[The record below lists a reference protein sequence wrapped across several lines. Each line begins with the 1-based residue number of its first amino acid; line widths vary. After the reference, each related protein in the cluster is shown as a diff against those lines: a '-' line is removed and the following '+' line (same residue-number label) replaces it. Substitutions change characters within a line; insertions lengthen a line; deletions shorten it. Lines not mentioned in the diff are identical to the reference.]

1 MEDLD
6 QYVDAYDGSFPYARD
21 NHGVLTAYA
30 KELVSACQRFDD
42 KIDICSLG
50 IGYETVSRSIGAHL
64 SEKIGTYTAVEGSRL
79 LIERYSKQADFP
91 YDFRL
96 VHGYFETFDTDMR
109 FDVVEMG
116 FVLEHVADPALI
128 VNRFSKLLKPGG
140 VICAAVPNALS
151 MHRVLGARAGLL
163 ADPYALNEWDLKL
176 GHKRY
181 FDCNS
186 FRALFEGLDLEVR
199 REAGLMLKPFATSQ
213 LDMLNLPDAV
223 WDVLVHGGDLAP
235 AYAYGLYAEIR
246 VPGAGEG

>member
-128 VNRFSKLLKPGG
+128 VNRF
-140 VICAAVPNALS
+140 
-151 MHRVLGARAGLL
+151 
-163 ADPYALNEWDLKL
+163 
-176 GHKRY
+176 
-181 FDCNS
+181 
-186 FRALFEGLDLEVR
+186 
-199 REAGLMLKPFATSQ
+199 
-213 LDMLNLPDAV
+213 
-223 WDVLVHGGDLAP
+223 
-235 AYAYGLYAEIR
+235 
-246 VPGAGEG
+246 